1 MRCQRSAPEA
11 TQASGDD
18 EILLGLRQRTERCP
32 WLAALKQHGTEI
44 IVSVEKPHG
53 WITVYERQRA
63 QILAI
68 STSNARRYG
77 HSRRNIRS

>member
-44 IVSVEKPHG
+44 IVSVESR
-53 WITVYERQRA
+53 TVG
-63 QILAI
+63 
-68 STSNARRYG
+68 SPCMSGNARKSSPFFGAHQTR
-77 HSRRNIRS
+77 